1 MVGILLTKS
10 FLSSKYRPFFFIN
23 VFMFSKGKIT
33 RHITRRTI
41 SLLSFLLILASCD
54 KDGLPDTPSR
64 TILIYMAGDN
74 NLSSEVRKK
83 LCAIRAGW
91 KKCNGELLI
100 YTDVRR
106 KKAVLMRMRSGDSA
120 EDTHLDTLAV
130 YGEENSASAGVL
142 NRVLN
147 DVMTIY
153 PANSYGMIYF
163 SHASGWLPS
172 GNLQN
177 PLNTRS
183 FGIDNNTETDSYEIE
198 LSDFAA
204 AIPDGS
210 LDFIL
215 FETCLTSGI
224 EVAFALRNKADYLL
238 MSSAEILSP
247 GFNHTYRNHVMTLFN
262 RSLTIQESLE
272 QFAQQHFSHTNAL
285 EGAYRSATLSLIRTS
300 EVEPLA
306 ILCREILKKKLLS
319 DTTLDIT
326 AMQHFDRP
334 GAYGDWPAVIRYFDF
349 GETMKHI
356 TQPEEY
362 KAFEIQLAKTVV
374 WKASTPYFMM
384 DTRNDGNKYKGFEIN
399 KHSGVNYLHRTLF
412 PFRLE

>member
-1 MVGILLTKS
+1 MVGILLT
-10 FLSSKYRPFFFIN
+10 N
-23 VFMFSKGKIT
+23 
-33 RHITRRTI
+33 
-41 SLLSFLLILASCD
+41 
-54 KDGLPDTPSR
+54 
-64 TILIYMAGDN
+64 
-74 NLSSEVRKK
+74 
-83 LCAIRAGW
+83 
-91 KKCNGELLI
+91 
-100 YTDVRR
+100 
-106 KKAVLMRMRSGDSA
+106 
-120 EDTHLDTLAV
+120 
-130 YGEENSASAGVL
+130 
-142 NRVLN
+142 
-147 DVMTIY
+147 
-153 PANSYGMIYF
+153 MIYF

-384 DTRNDGNKYKGFEIN
+384 DTRNDGEGIPVETQIIASLPSRSMKIEKYAV
-399 KHSGVNYLHRTLF
+399 HL
-412 PFRLE
+412 